1 MADEL
6 TGRQDTAPHDAAPQ
20 DPASGG
26 TAAHDPHAPARRE
39 PGPRPQDAAAAEQ
52 RAAALGVAAPTY
64 GPGVTT
70 TIHVREPG
78 GRSHLELGTA
88 SETGDELADL
98 LDAVLSV
105 ASGLDLPG
113 VLERFVR
120 VSVELT
126 GATYGAINVL
136 DSRGEST
143 TFVQTGVPAAAA
155 AMMGHPPHARGVLGH
170 IPVHGVL
177 KLDDLTEHPAFQ
189 GWPAG
194 HPSMGSFLGASVR
207 VRDQVYGY
215 LYLSEK
221 DGGFTDKDATTVIA
235 LAATAGVAV
244 ANAQLFAEG
253 ARREHWLRAG
263 QDITTMLLSGADEED
278 ALAHIAATARDV
290 ADADA
295 AALALPGV
303 GGELLIELADGHNAD
318 ALVGAQL
325 TPGGPTWS
333 VMEEGQGLIID
344 SLARSSRITV
354 PAMRAFGS
362 ALFAPLQTSG
372 RGVGVLILLRKVG
385 TLAFDGGDLATA
397 ESFASQAALAFVL
410 AEARHAQDQ
419 AALLDERERI
429 ARDLH
434 DLAIQQL
441 FATGMQLET
450 ARRRASRG
458 VDPSELTSIVEEALD
473 NVDASVRQIR
483 QIVYALRD
491 PDAATGIVE
500 RLRREASLA
509 RTGLG
514 FAPSLIVTLDG
525 ESVPDGD
532 YIVADLIDERIGPDR
547 TDDVVAVVREGL
559 ANAARHAH
567 ASSVAV
573 RVTVRGAGP
582 LGTVHVEV
590 EDDGAGLPAT
600 RDRRSGTGNLAA
612 RARQHGGTFSLGVA
626 PGGQGT
632 LLSWEVPLG

>member
-1 MADEL
+1 MADDV
-6 TGRQDTAPHDAAPQ
+6 TPPSPGTPTADGQTRTH
-20 DPASGG
+20 
-26 TAAHDPHAPARRE
+26 
-39 PGPRPQDAAAAEQ
+39 
-52 RAAALGVAAPTY
+52 

-70 TIHVREPG
+70 TIHLREPG
-78 GRSHLELGTA
+78 GRSHVELGSAAA
-88 SETGDELADL
+88 SGDELADL

-126 GATYGAINVL
+126 GAPFGAINVL

-155 AMMGHPPHARGVLGH
+155 AMMGHPPHAQGVLSR
-170 IPVHGVL
+170 IPAHGVL
-177 KLDDLTEHPAFQ
+177 MLDDLTQHPAFQ

-194 HPSMGSFLGASVR
+194 HPAMGSFLGAAVR
-207 VRDQVYGY
+207 VREQVYGY
-215 LYLSEK
+215 LYLSDK
-221 DGGFTDKDATTVIA
+221 PGGFTEKDASTVIA

-244 ANAQLFAEG
+244 ANAQMYADG

-263 QDITTMLLSGADEED
+263 QDITTMLLSGADEEE
-278 ALAHIAATARDV
+278 ALAHIAATAREV

-303 GGELLIELADGHNAD
+303 GGELLVELADGHNAD
-318 ALVGAQL
+318 SLIGSVLPSDGRS
-325 TPGGPTWS
+325 WS
-333 VMEEGQGLIID
+333 VMQEGSGLLVD
-344 SLARSSRITV
+344 SLSRSRQVRV
-354 PAMRAFGS
+354 PAMRSFGS
-362 ALFAPLQTSG
+362 AIFAPLQTSG
-372 RGVGVLILLRKVG
+372 RGVGVLILLRRIG
-385 TLAFDGGDLATA
+385 APTFEPNDLTTA

-410 AEARHAQDQ
+410 AEARHAQDV

-450 ARRRASRG
+450 VRRRAARG

-514 FAPSLIVTLDG
+514 FAPSLIVSLDG
-525 ESVPDGD
+525 ESVADGD
-532 YIVADLIDERIGPDR
+532 YIAADLVDERIGPDR

-567 ASSVAV
+567 ASSVSV
-573 RVTVRGAGP
+573 RVSVRGTGP
-582 LGTVHVEV
+582 TGVVHVEV
-590 EDDGAGLPAT
+590 EDDGLGLPAV

-612 RARQHGGTFSLGVA
+612 RARQHGGTFSIGAA
-626 PGGQGT
+626 PGGSGT
-632 LLSWEVPLG
+632 LLNWEVPLG

>member
-1 MADEL
+1 MADDL
-6 TGRQDTAPHDAAPQ
+6 TTQRPT
-20 DPASGG
+20 PAGPERRPDRHERPGG
-26 TAAHDPHAPARRE
+26 LPE
-39 PGPRPQDAAAAEQ
+39 
-52 RAAALGVAAPTY
+52 PTY

-88 SETGDELADL
+88 SETGDEMADL

-105 ASGLDLPG
+105 ASGLELPG

-126 GATYGAINVL
+126 GAKYGAINVL

-155 AMMGHPPHARGVLGH
+155 AMMGHPPHAQGVLSK
-170 IPVHGVL
+170 IPTHGVL
-177 KLDDLTEHPAFQ
+177 KLDDLTDHPAFR

-207 VRDQVYGY
+207 VREQVYGY

-221 DGGFTDKDATTVIA
+221 EGGFTDQDATTVIA

-244 ANAQLFAEG
+244 SNAQLYADA

-263 QDITTMLLSGADEED
+263 QDITTMLLSGADEEE

-290 ADADA
+290 ADADT

-303 GGELLIELADGHNAD
+303 AGELLIELADGHNAD
-318 ALVGAQL
+318 SLIGARL

-333 VMEEGQGLIID
+333 VMEEGTGLLLE
-344 SLARSSRITV
+344 SLSTSRRITV

-362 ALFAPLQTSG
+362 AIFAPLQTSG
-372 RGVGVLILLRKVG
+372 RGVGVLILLRKIG
-385 TLAFDGGDLATA
+385 SLTFEPSDLATA

-410 AEARHAQDQ
+410 AEARHAQDV

-450 ARRRASRG
+450 VRRRSARG

-514 FAPSLIVTLDG
+514 FAPSLVVTLDG

-567 ASSVAV
+567 ASSVSVRVAV
-573 RVTVRGAGP
+573 RGSGPTGAV
-582 LGTVHVEV
+582 LVEV
-590 EDDGAGLPAT
+590 EDDGVGLPAV

-612 RARQHGGTFSLGVA
+612 RARQHGGTFSLGAA
-626 PGGQGT
+626 PGGTGT

>member
-6 TGRQDTAPHDAAPQ
+6 TGRQDAAPHDAAPQ
-20 DPASGG
+20 DPA
-26 TAAHDPHAPARRE
+26 APARRE

-221 DGGFTDKDATTVIA
+221 DGTTVIA

-372 RGVGVLILLRKVG
+372 RGVGVLILLRK
-385 TLAFDGGDLATA
+385 
-397 ESFASQAALAFVL
+397 
-410 AEARHAQDQ
+410 
-419 AALLDERERI
+419 
-429 ARDLH
+429 
-434 DLAIQQL
+434 
-441 FATGMQLET
+441 
-450 ARRRASRG
+450 
-458 VDPSELTSIVEEALD
+458 
-473 NVDASVRQIR
+473 
-483 QIVYALRD
+483 
-491 PDAATGIVE
+491 
-500 RLRREASLA
+500 
-509 RTGLG
+509 
-514 FAPSLIVTLDG
+514 
-525 ESVPDGD
+525 
-532 YIVADLIDERIGPDR
+532 
-547 TDDVVAVVREGL
+547 
-559 ANAARHAH
+559 
-567 ASSVAV
+567 
-573 RVTVRGAGP
+573 
-582 LGTVHVEV
+582 
-590 EDDGAGLPAT
+590 
-600 RDRRSGTGNLAA
+600 
-612 RARQHGGTFSLGVA
+612 
-626 PGGQGT
+626 
-632 LLSWEVPLG
+632 

>member
-1 MADEL
+1 MADNL
-6 TGRQDTAPHDAAPQ
+6 TNRH
-20 DPASGG
+20 
-26 TAAHDPHAPARRE
+26 
-39 PGPRPQDAAAAEQ
+39 PGH
-52 RAAALGVAAPTY
+52 
-64 GPGVTT
+64 GVTT
-70 TIHVREPG
+70 TIHLTDPD
-78 GRSHLELGTA
+78 GRPRVEIGAEDEFGDHL
-88 SETGDELADL
+88 SDL

-105 ASGLDLPG
+105 ASDLELPT

-143 TFVQTGVPAAAA
+143 TFVQAGVPAELA
-155 AMMGHPPHARGVLGH
+155 AMMGHPPHARGVLSK
-170 IPVHGVL
+170 IPDHGVL
-177 KLDDLTEHPAFQ
+177 HLADLTEHPAFE
-189 GWPAG
+189 GWPNN
-194 HPSMGSFLGASVR
+194 HPSMGSFLGAAVR
-207 VRDQVYGY
+207 VREQVYGY
-215 LYLSEK
+215 LYLADK
-221 DGGFTDKDATTVIA
+221 AGGFTEQDDNTVIA

-244 ANAQLFAEG
+244 ANAQLFSEG

-263 QDITTMLLSGADEED
+263 QEITTMLLSGADEEE

-295 AALALPGV
+295 AALALPGL
-303 GGELLIELADGHNAD
+303 GGELLVELADGHRAD
-318 ALVGAQL
+318 ELIGSVLPQSGSS
-325 TPGGPTWS
+325 WS
-333 VMEEGQGLIID
+333 VMTEGSGMLVESI
-344 SLARSSRITV
+344 SASRQVKV

-362 ALFAPLQTSG
+362 GIFAPLQTSG
-372 RGVGVLILLRKVG
+372 RGVGVLILLRRVG
-385 TLAFDGGDLATA
+385 APVFAPHDLATA

-410 AEARHAQDQ
+410 AEARHAQDV

-450 ARRRASRG
+450 VRRRAARG
-458 VDPSELTSIVEEALD
+458 VDPAELTSIVEEALD
-473 NVDASVRQIR
+473 NVDESVRQIR

-491 PDAATGIVE
+491 PDAATGIIE

-514 FAPSLIVTLDG
+514 FAPSLVVELDG
-525 ESVPDGD
+525 ETVSDGD
-532 YIVADLIDERIGPDR
+532 YIVADLVDERIGPDK

-567 ASSVAV
+567 ASSVSV
-573 RVTVRGAGP
+573 KVSVTGQGP
-582 LGTVHVEV
+582 TGTVQVEV
-590 EDDGAGLPAT
+590 RDDGLGLPVV
-600 RDRRSGTGNLAA
+600 RDRRSGTGNLAT
-612 RARQHGGTFSLGVA
+612 RARQHGGTFSLGAA
-626 PGGQGT
+626 PDGPGT

>member
-1 MADEL
+1 MADDLMPRTPDPGRADGAEL
-6 TGRQDTAPHDAAPQ
+6 PEATH
-20 DPASGG
+20 
-26 TAAHDPHAPARRE
+26 
-39 PGPRPQDAAAAEQ
+39 
-52 RAAALGVAAPTY
+52 

-88 SETGDELADL
+88 SETGDEMADL

-105 ASGLDLPG
+105 ASGLELPG

-126 GATYGAINVL
+126 GARYGAINVL

-155 AMMGHPPHARGVLGH
+155 AMMGHPPHAQGVLSQ

-177 KLDDLTEHPAFQ
+177 RLDDLTQHPAFR
-189 GWPAG
+189 GWPAE
-194 HPSMGSFLGASVR
+194 HPPMGSFLGAAVR
-207 VRDQVYGY
+207 VREQVYGY

-221 DGGFTDKDATTVIA
+221 ADGFSDRDASTVVA

-244 ANAQLFAEG
+244 ANAQLYADA

-263 QDITTMLLSGADEED
+263 QDITTMLLSGADEEE

-303 GGELLIELADGHNAD
+303 GGELLIELADGHGAD
-318 ALVGAQL
+318 GLVGAQL
-325 TPGGPTWS
+325 TPGGPTWT
-333 VMEEGQGLIID
+333 VMEEGTGLVMD
-344 SLARSSRITV
+344 SLASSRRITV
-354 PAMRAFGS
+354 PAMRSFGS

-385 TLAFDGGDLATA
+385 RLAFEPADLTTA

-410 AEARHAQDQ
+410 AEARHAQDV
-419 AALLDERERI
+419 ASLLDERERI

-450 ARRRASRG
+450 VRRRSARG
-458 VDPSELTSIVEEALD
+458 VDPTELTGIVEEALD

-500 RLRREASLA
+500 RLRRESSLA

-514 FAPSLIVTLDG
+514 FAPSLVVTLDDA
-525 ESVPDGD
+525 VVADGD
-532 YIVADLIDERIGPDR
+532 YIVADLVDERIGPDR

-567 ASSVAV
+567 ASSVSVRIAV
-573 RVTVRGAGP
+573 RGVGPTGTVR
-582 LGTVHVEV
+582 VDV
-590 EDDGAGLPAT
+590 EDDGAGLPAV

-612 RARQHGGTFSLGVA
+612 RARQHGGTFSLGAA
-626 PGGQGT
+626 PGGSGT
-632 LLSWEVPLG
+632 LLCWEVPLG

>member
-1 MADEL
+1 MADDL
-6 TGRQDTAPHDAAPQ
+6 TTPDAETG
-20 DPASGG
+20 S
-26 TAAHDPHAPARRE
+26 T
-39 PGPRPQDAAAAEQ
+39 
-52 RAAALGVAAPTY
+52 TTT
-64 GPGVTT
+64 GVTT

-78 GRSHLELGTA
+78 GRSHVELGTA
-88 SETGDELADL
+88 QESGDELADV

-105 ASGLDLPG
+105 ASGLELPG

-126 GATYGAINVL
+126 GARYGAINVL

-143 TFVQTGVPAAAA
+143 TFVQTGVPATTAAL
-155 AMMGHPPHARGVLGH
+155 MGHPPHAQGVLSQ
-170 IPVHGVL
+170 IPATGVL
-177 KLDDLTEHPAFQ
+177 RLDDLTDHPAFR
-189 GWPAG
+189 GWPAE
-194 HPSMGSFLGASVR
+194 HPPMGSFLGAAVR

-221 DGGFTDKDATTVIA
+221 DGGFTDRDSRTVIA

-244 ANAQLFAEG
+244 ANAQLYADG

-263 QDITTMLLSGADEED
+263 QDITTMLLSGADEEE
-278 ALAHIAATARDV
+278 ALAHIAATAREV
-290 ADADA
+290 ADADT

-303 GGELLIELADGHNAD
+303 AGELLIELADGHKAET
-318 ALVGAQL
+318 LVGAML

-333 VMEEGQGLIID
+333 VMEDGTGLLMD
-344 SLARSSRITV
+344 SLAKSRRITV
-354 PAMRAFGS
+354 PAMRSFGS
-362 ALFAPLQTSG
+362 AIFAPLQTSG
-372 RGVGVLILLRKVG
+372 RGVGVLILLRRIG
-385 TLAFDGGDLATA
+385 SMTFEQNDLATA
-397 ESFASQAALAFVL
+397 ESFAAQAALAFVL
-410 AEARHAQDQ
+410 AEARHAQDL

-450 ARRRASRG
+450 VRRRAARG
-458 VDPSELTSIVEEALD
+458 VDPGELTSILEEALD

-483 QIVYALRD
+483 QIVFALRD
-491 PDAATGIVE
+491 PDAAVGIVE

-514 FAPSLIVTLDG
+514 FAPSLVVSLDG
-525 ESVPDGD
+525 EAVPDGD
-532 YIVADLIDERIGPDR
+532 YIIADLVDERIGPER

-567 ASSVAV
+567 SSSVSV
-573 RVTVRGAGP
+573 RVSVGGAGP
-582 LGTVHVEV
+582 TGHVRIEV
-590 EDDGAGLPAT
+590 EDDGVGLPVT

-612 RARQHGGTFSLGVA
+612 RARQHGGTFSIGVA
-626 PGGQGT
+626 PAGSGT
-632 LLSWEVPLG
+632 LLSWQVPLG